1 MLQPSK
7 EVAKSPKQKDMGKK
21 IEVPLVSKTIIDI
34 TQLENN
40 LKLSK
45 LWKMHKTIV
54 KLFFDC
60 GILFNIK
67 SNHFQWMLTILG
79 HYGLGYVCQTYEK
92 LWTLTLLMEVKID
105 FQIKEKDVV
114 KESWKET

>member
-40 LKLSK
+40 LKFSK
-45 LWKMHKTIV
+45 L
-54 KLFFDC
+54 
-60 GILFNIK
+60 
-67 SNHFQWMLTILG
+67 
-79 HYGLGYVCQTYEK
+79 
-92 LWTLTLLMEVKID
+92 
-105 FQIKEKDVV
+105 
-114 KESWKET
+114 